1 MEIEEDVK
9 QYPWRRNKIEE
20 TKITFEENEN
30 EDDRYWNPKSQ
41 KNFGNKTSQ
50 RKKIFPPQWTEE
62 VFCKPS
68 KKRMKTSDISEKQL

>member
-30 EDDRYWNPKSQ
+30 EDDRYWNPKSH
-41 KNFGNKTSQ
+41 KE
-50 RKKIFPPQWTEE
+50 RKF
-62 VFCKPS
+62 FLL
-68 KKRMKTSDISEKQL
+68 R

>member
-30 EDDRYWNPKSQ
+30 EDDRYWNLKSQ
-41 KNFGNKTSQ
+41 EILVTKPHKE
-50 RKKIFPPQWTEE
+50 RKF
-62 VFCKPS
+62 FLL
-68 KKRMKTSDISEKQL
+68 R

>member
-41 KNFGNKTSQ
+41 KKKNFGNKTSQ
-50 RKKIFPPQWTEE
+50 RKKIFPPQIVKWGGFLQTI
-62 VFCKPS
+62 K
-68 KKRMKTSDISEKQL
+68 EKNED

>member
-30 EDDRYWNPKSQ
+30 EDDRYWNPKIS
-41 KNFGNKTSQ
+41 KKKK
-50 RKKIFPPQWTEE
+50 KKILVT
-62 VFCKPS
+62 KPH
-68 KKRMKTSDISEKQL
+68 KERKFFLLR